1 MSSDA
6 PLLSDETRR
15 RIEGLA
21 MQARRLRQ
29 GAQKGERRSLRRGTS
44 LEFADYREYS
54 PGDDLRQLDWNV
66 YARQQRPMVK
76 IREDEDDLVVHL
88 LLDASPSMALGQDDA
103 EAAGPG
109 QAKWRAALAFAAA
122 LGYVSLGTGDRL
134 ALHSLGAGAAH
145 FVGRGRRQLGGFLR
159 ALEGLRP
166 ESPAGLAEGL
176 RAFALRERRRGLVWI
191 ISDLYSDPPP
201 WEALNGLLAQGHE
214 LVIIHWLSPSE
225 RRPALHGE
233 LRLLDGETGQ
243 ARDLTL
249 DAALL
254 AAYERQ
260 LRAWSEAWRQEAAR
274 RGVAY
279 LLADSATPP
288 ASLLL
293 DLRRL
298 GLLR

>member
-1 MSSDA
+1 MSQQA
-6 PLLSDETRR
+6 LLSDETRR

-21 MQARRLRQ
+21 MQARRLRL

-76 IREDEDDLVVHL
+76 IREDEDDLAVHL
-88 LLDASPSMALGQDDA
+88 LLDRSTSMALAQADEDRP
-103 EAAGPG
+103 EAG

-134 ALHSLGAGAAH
+134 ALHSLGAPTAH
-145 FVGRGRRQLGGFLR
+145 FVGRGRRQLSGFLR
-159 ALEGLRP
+159 ALDALRP
-166 ESPAGLAEGL
+166 DSPVGLAEGL
-176 RAFALRERRRGLVWI
+176 RTFALRERRRGLVWL
-191 ISDLYSDPPP
+191 ISDLYADPPP
-201 WEALNGLLAQGHE
+201 WDELNALLAQGHE

-225 RRPALHGE
+225 HRPVLHGE

-243 ARDLTL
+243 ARDMTL

-254 AAYERQ
+254 AAYQRQ
-260 LRAWSEAWRQEAAR
+260 LHAWSEAWRQGAAR
-274 RGVAY
+274 RGAAY
-279 LLADSATPP
+279 LLADSATPT

-293 DLRRL
+293 VDLRRL
-298 GLLR
+298 SLLR